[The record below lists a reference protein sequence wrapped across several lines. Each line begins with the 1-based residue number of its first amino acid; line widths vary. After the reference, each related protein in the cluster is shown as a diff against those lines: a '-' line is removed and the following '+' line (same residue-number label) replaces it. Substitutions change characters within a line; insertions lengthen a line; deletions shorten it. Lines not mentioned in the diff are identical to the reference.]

1 MPSEMEIIGDIMYNY
16 VTTNIYYR
24 TRVFMVLVL
33 SHLIF
38 SICMPVM
45 IIR

>member
-1 MPSEMEIIGDIMYNY
+1 MEIIGEIIYNY
-16 VTTNIYYR
+16 VTTSFYYLAR
-24 TRVFMVLVL
+24 LFMVLVL